1 MCWQTS
7 PTYSWHG
14 ISCYAGHDKGISV
27 SVGERLAIKERERS
41 SKSGANQAAHPSTSS
56 CRFKP
61 NNSPPE
67 ALFVALLPRVSL
79 ALSNVELARSTRMKD
94 QSLVTMNHELRTP
107 LNTILGMAESIQE
120 KTYGVISPIQSK
132 ALAHIESSGM
142 HLLDLINDTLYLAKI
157 EAGKLEVQL
166 EPFAI
171 CALCQSCITSIQLMV
186 QVKGITHSA
195 TIETVMPVC
204 LLDQRLI
211 RQVLTNLLSN
221 AVKFTPEAGT
231 VRLRAKTDPCKAG
244 RPSVWHA
251 SHLRPGFRSRYRSK
265 GP

>member
-1 MCWQTS
+1 
-7 PTYSWHG
+7 
-14 ISCYAGHDKGISV
+14 
-27 SVGERLAIKERERS
+27 
-41 SKSGANQAAHPSTSS
+41 
-56 CRFKP
+56 
-61 NNSPPE
+61 
-67 ALFVALLPRVSL
+67 
-79 ALSNVELARSTRMKD
+79 MKD
-94 QSLVTMNHELRTP
+94 QSLVTMSHELRTP

-120 KTYGVISPIQSK
+120 KTYGVISPIQGK

-244 RPSVWHA
+244 RPSAWHA